1 MFPEEPVGELSVLDS
16 PDIDEVA
23 VVGIHFVGLPL
34 DKFNPVF
41 RIRFYTL
48 ELSRSDRK
56 SPVFHG
62 NSLFGFRDLYKEYT

>member
-1 MFPEEPVGELSVLDS
+1 MFPEEPVGELCVLDS

-41 RIRFYTL
+41 RIRFDAL
-48 ELSRSDRK
+48 ELASVDRK
-56 SPVFHG
+56 SSVFHG
-62 NSLFGFRDLYKEYT
+62 SSLFGFRA